1 VTVPWWSWV
10 IIWTVLVLLLFGM
23 LAWFAV
29 VLFKKLMATLHAV
42 GELGDQLA
50 ALDTRL
56 DDLGRE
62 RFRPAIWA
70 DRAALARDIERRR
83 ALRMRRRQEKQDARV
98 ARGKLI
104 RQAPLNQRTFPHA

>member
-1 VTVPWWSWV
+1 MPWWSWV
-10 IIWTVLVLLLFGM
+10 IIWTVLVLLLLAM

-29 VLFKKLMATLHAV
+29 VLFKKLVATMHAL

-50 ALDTRL
+50 ALDVRL
-56 DDLGRE
+56 DDLGGE
-62 RFRPAIWA
+62 PFRPAIWA
-70 DRAALARDIERRR
+70 DRTELAVDIERRR
-83 ALRMRRRQEKQDARV
+83 HQRMRRRQERRDARV

>member
-1 VTVPWWSWV
+1 VPWWSWV
-10 IIWTVLVLLLFGM
+10 IIWALLVLGLLGM

-29 VLFKKLMATLHAV
+29 VLFKKLMVTMRAL

-50 ALDTRL
+50 ALDVRL
-56 DDLGRE
+56 DGLGEE

-70 DRAALARDIERRR
+70 DRASLALEIERGR
-83 ALRMRRRQEKQDARV
+83 AARQRRRQERRDARI

-104 RQAPLNQRTFPHA
+104 RQAPTNQRTFPHA